1 MQTSQYLSH
10 ELLSGEHQLVVD
22 DPAGQLFEQGAVG
35 VDKDR
40 LLVLHCLV
48 AALAESRGVIEITC
62 CYSLEE
68 TSIKGG
74 MSVKS
79 NVHGNEKSEM
89 KSASVHLSI
98 ITTYTLYL

>member
-1 MQTSQYLSH
+1 MQTSPYLSH
-10 ELLSGEHQLVVD
+10 ELLSGEHELVVD
-22 DPAGQLFEQGAVG
+22 DPAGQLLEQGAVG

-48 AALAESRGVIEITC
+48 AALTESRGVIEITC

-68 TSIKGG
+68 ASIKDG

-79 NVHGNEKSEM
+79 NEKSE
-89 KSASVHLSI
+89 I
-98 ITTYTLYL
+98 I